1 MAEDYY
7 NILEVNRTATPEE
20 IQKSYRNLARKYHPD
35 LNPDDKKAKTKFQQV
50 QKAFETLNDEK
61 KRKLYDQFGA
71 DYEQMAAGGGPRPG
85 GPGGFNWSG
94 GGGGAGGGGQMPEG
108 FEGID
113 LSSLF
118 GGGGAGG
125 FGDIF
130 GQMGGGGATGGR
142 KRGRAPATAGADV
155 HRDQV
160 IPFTTAILGGS
171 VDLSI
176 HRASGKSETLT
187 VKIPPGIADGGKIR
201 LRNQGEPGSGGGP
214 NGDLLLT
221 IRIAPHPFF
230 TRHEDHLDVRV
241 PITLAEAVNG
251 GKIDVPTPQGT
262 ITLKVPAGSSSGTR
276 LRVRGRGIKHTDGAS
291 GDLYA
296 VLMIVLPDPIPE
308 ELKEAVAKLPEQEPR
323 SELKW

>member
-7 NILEVNRTATPEE
+7 TTLEISRTATPED

-35 LNPDDKKAKTKFQQV
+35 LNPDDKKAKAKFQQV

-61 KRKLYDQFGA
+61 KRKLYDQFGP

-85 GPGGFNWSG
+85 GPGGQSWG
-94 GGGGAGGGGQMPEG
+94 GGGGGGQMPEG

-118 GGGGAGG
+118 GGGGGGGG

-130 GQMGGGGATGGR
+130 EKFNSGGGGGR
-142 KRGRAPATAGADV
+142 KRGRTPMTAGADV

-171 VDLSI
+171 VDLNI
-176 HRASGKSETLT
+176 LRASGKNDTLT

-221 IRIAPHPFF
+221 IRIAPHPNF
-230 TRHEDHLDVRV
+230 TRHEDHLEVRV
-241 PITLAEAVNG
+241 PITLAEAVSG
-251 GKIDVPTPQGT
+251 AKVDVPTPQGT

-296 VLMIVLPDPIPE
+296 VLMIVLPDPIPP
-308 ELKEAVAKLPEQEPR
+308 ELTEAVEKLPEQEPR
-323 SELKW
+323 AELKW

>member
-7 NILEVNRTATPEE
+7 STLEVSRSATPEE

-35 LNPDDKKAKTKFQQV
+35 LNPDDKKAKAKFQQV

-71 DYEQMAAGGGPRPG
+71 DYEQMGAGGGPRPG
-85 GPGGFNWSG
+85 GPGGFNWG
-94 GGGGAGGGGQMPEG
+94 GGGSGGGQMPEG

-118 GGGGAGG
+118 GGGGGGG

-130 GQMGGGGATGGR
+130 EKFGGSAGGGR
-142 KRGRAPATAGADV
+142 KRGRTPMTAGADL

-160 IPFTTAILGGS
+160 IPFTTAILGGAI
-171 VDLSI
+171 DLSI
-176 HRASGKSETLT
+176 HRASGKHETLT
-187 VKIPPGIADGGKIR
+187 MKIPPGIADGGKIR
-201 LRNQGEPGSGGGP
+201 LRNQGEHGTGGGP

-221 IRIAPHPFF
+221 IRIAPHPNF
-230 TRHEDHLDVRV
+230 TRHEDHLEVRV

-251 GKIDVPTPQGT
+251 AKVDVPTPQGT

-296 VLMIVLPDPIPE
+296 ILMIVLPDPIPE
-308 ELKEAVAKLPEQEPR
+308 ELKDAVAKLPEQQPR
-323 SELKW
+323 AELKW

>member
-7 NILEVNRTATPEE
+7 SILEVSRTATPEE

-35 LNPDDKKAKTKFQQV
+35 LNPDDKKAKAKFQQV

-85 GPGGFNWSG
+85 GFNWSG
-94 GGGGAGGGGQMPEG
+94 GGGGGGQMPEG

-113 LSSLF
+113 LSQLF
-118 GGGGAGG
+118 GGGGGAGG

-130 GQMGGGGATGGR
+130 GQFGGGATGGGR
-142 KRGRAPATAGADV
+142 KRRAPAAAGADV

-171 VDLSI
+171 IDLNI

-201 LRNQGEPGSGGGP
+201 LRNQGESGSGGGP

-230 TRHEDHLDVRV
+230 TRHEDHLEVRV
-241 PITLAEAVNG
+241 PITLAEAING
-251 GKIDVPTPQGT
+251 GKVDVPTPQGT

-296 VLMIVLPDPIPE
+296 VLMIVLPEPIPE
-308 ELKEAVAKLPEQEPR
+308 ELKAAVEKLPEQQPR
-323 SELKW
+323 AELKW

>member
-7 NILEVNRTATPEE
+7 STLEVSRTATPEE

-35 LNPDDKKAKTKFQQV
+35 LNPDDKKAKAKFQQV

-85 GPGGFNWSG
+85 GPGGQSWG
-94 GGGGAGGGGQMPEG
+94 GGGGGGQMPEG

-118 GGGGAGG
+118 GGGGGGG

-130 GQMGGGGATGGR
+130 GQFGGGGGGAAGGGR
-142 KRGRAPATAGADV
+142 KRGRTPMTAGADL

-171 VDLSI
+171 IDLNI
-176 HRASGKSETLT
+176 LRASGKNDTLA

-201 LRNQGEPGSGGGP
+201 LRNQGEPGTGGGP

-221 IRIAPHPFF
+221 IRVAPHPFF
-230 TRHEDHLDVRV
+230 TRHEDHLEVRV
-241 PITLAEAVNG
+241 PITLAEAING
-251 GKIDVPTPQGT
+251 AKVDVPTPQGT

-296 VLMIVLPDPIPE
+296 VLMIVLPDPIPP
-308 ELKEAVAKLPEQEPR
+308 ELKEAVEKLPEQQPR
-323 SELKW
+323 AELKW